1 MPKKSSLYIGS
12 WKGRK
17 ESRMLKKRHKVNLDM
32 RNLQIEKLCSDTW
45 KDIYRFIYYKVLNR
59 EEAEDITQETYIK
72 AFAYLKE
79 KNPDIDNYLG
89 FLKTIALNILRDRWR
104 IKKRAGYII
113 NIEELDEGAIKSEDF
128 TENTINH
135 IVIEKVMQS
144 LTFEQRRIIELR
156 IIKGFSV
163 VETAKVMKKSE
174 GAIRIMQYR
183 ALQDLAEKFNSLD
196 I

>member
-1 MPKKSSLYIGS
+1 
-12 WKGRK
+12 
-17 ESRMLKKRHKVNLDM
+17 MLKKRHKVNLDM